1 MARQVNDNTRDD
13 LKQMRALLSV
23 IYRRMLK
30 IQAEIRQLKGEP

>member
-13 LKQMRALLSV
+13 LKQMRELLSV
-23 IYRRMLK
+23 IYRGMLK